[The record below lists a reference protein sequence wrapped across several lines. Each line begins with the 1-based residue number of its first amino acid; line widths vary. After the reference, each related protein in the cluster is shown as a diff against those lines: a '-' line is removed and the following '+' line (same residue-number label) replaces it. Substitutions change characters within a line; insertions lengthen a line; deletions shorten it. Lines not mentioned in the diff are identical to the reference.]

1 MFDIFFLK
9 SQKTSKK
16 SGQSFF
22 SFQET
27 ECFIML
33 IVLFDCL
40 IALTRVNSMSPDFV
54 VKRPFFIAKEGK

>member
-1 MFDIFFLK
+1 MSTIKVQNIYETTNFFTDYFL
-9 SQKTSKK
+9 SRT
-16 SGQSFF
+16 GV
-22 SFQET
+22 
-27 ECFIML
+27 